1 MKKLFYNWV
10 SMCLAL
16 FCMILTFSSCTDND
30 SNQVTLIE
38 RHANDDV
45 DIDQQLASEIKTA
58 YCRYTC
64 EKNYDGESRFK
75 PSDMYVLRY
84 EGKIGDCQI
93 VMMGG
98 DDIDYTMAVRVVEI
112 AGYKLVFGNGQPV
125 YAYYLGN
132 FYTIKEAYIAK
143 LLNKDDV
150 YRIGEIFSGF
160 TSTNTQMQ

>member
-1 MKKLFYNWV
+1 
-10 SMCLAL
+10 
-16 FCMILTFSSCTDND
+16 
-30 SNQVTLIE
+30 
-38 RHANDDV
+38 
-45 DIDQQLASEIKTA
+45 
-58 YCRYTC
+58 
-64 EKNYDGESRFK
+64 
-75 PSDMYVLRY
+75 MYVLRY

-125 YAYYLGN
+125 YAYCLGN

-150 YRIGEIFSGF
+150 YRIGEIFSGY